1 MQGLPT
7 NEITSSITF
16 SVILYFNVYFSFVFF
31 VGNAALITE
40 KLLHFRFESNLQE
53 VLLLPCFIIWIVGE
67 VSRFYFGYTGN
78 LKERVPQM
86 SAFLL
91 ITIFPQL
98 PCVIF
103 FAYFQEVSE
112 RSGGGLLEDEHT
124 SHNKLKLC
132 SILWLARRS

>member
-1 MQGLPT
+1 MNSNSQDEGLGQAPRTMQGLPT

-86 SAFLL
+86 SA
-91 ITIFPQL
+91 L
-98 PCVIF
+98 P
-103 FAYFQEVSE
+103 AP
-112 RSGGGLLEDEHT
+112 G
-124 SHNKLKLC
+124 
-132 SILWLARRS
+132 